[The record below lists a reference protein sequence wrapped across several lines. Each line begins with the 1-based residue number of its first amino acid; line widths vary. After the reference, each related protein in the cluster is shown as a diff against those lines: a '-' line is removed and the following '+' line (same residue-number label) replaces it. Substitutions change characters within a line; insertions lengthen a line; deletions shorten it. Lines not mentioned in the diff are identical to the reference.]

1 MYKCGDSRVYKLLCE
16 ISLMSPSLHMF
27 PVEDGFLYASLLRK
41 LKWEGWKGR
50 EEKEMLI
57 IAYTPHDSESN
68 YQGTFSEILIKQ
80 KEIELHTLLLTYKL
94 YSSIKVSLH
103 A

>member
-1 MYKCGDSRVYKLLCE
+1 
-16 ISLMSPSLHMF
+16 
-27 PVEDGFLYASLLRK
+27 
-41 LKWEGWKGR
+41 
-50 EEKEMLI
+50 MLI

>member
-1 MYKCGDSRVYKLLCE
+1 
-16 ISLMSPSLHMF
+16 
-27 PVEDGFLYASLLRK
+27 
-41 LKWEGWKGR
+41 
-50 EEKEMLI
+50 ML

>member
-1 MYKCGDSRVYKLLCE
+1 
-16 ISLMSPSLHMF
+16 
-27 PVEDGFLYASLLRK
+27 
-41 LKWEGWKGR
+41 
-50 EEKEMLI
+50 ML

-68 YQGTFSEILIKQ
+68 YQSTFSEILIKQ
-80 KEIELHTLLLTYKL
+80 KEIELHTLLLADKL

>member
-1 MYKCGDSRVYKLLCE
+1 MRGMKGQ
-16 ISLMSPSLHMF
+16 
-27 PVEDGFLYASLLRK
+27 GRK
-41 LKWEGWKGR
+41 GNAY
-50 EEKEMLI
+50 I

>member
-1 MYKCGDSRVYKLLCE
+1 MWGQQ
-16 ISLMSPSLHMF
+16 SLQITLWNQFDVPFFTYVSCVRWVSICKF
-27 PVEDGFLYASLLRK
+27 IEKVEMR
-41 LKWEGWKGR
+41 GWKGR
-50 EEKEMLI
+50 EEKEILI

>member
-1 MYKCGDSRVYKLLCE
+1 
-16 ISLMSPSLHMF
+16 
-27 PVEDGFLYASLLRK
+27 
-41 LKWEGWKGR
+41 
-50 EEKEMLI
+50 ML

-94 YSSIKVSLH
+94 YSSIKVSFSH
-103 A
+103 RKAITMKVKPGKK